1 MSKHASFVK
10 ELRLPRLF
18 AGLLLGACLSGA
30 ALAAS
35 PTQGVSDSEI
45 VIGTTTD
52 LSGVTAIQGV
62 NNANAIRMA
71 FDEINAKGGINGR
84 KIRYVVEDTQYTV
97 PRAVQGMNKLLNQD
111 HIFIALSDGGTPL
124 NQAELPM
131 QLAKGV
137 PNVFPLTAARSMYEP
152 FNRLKFGQFASYYD
166 EMRAAVKYFVEQR
179 HRSKI
184 CAMYQDTDF
193 GRDVMAGIADEAKAL
208 NLPVVA
214 TTAHKPTDVQFDAAV
229 QKLHDAG
236 CDFIGLGTIV
246 RDTNIIISTVRKMG
260 WNPDLVGQFASY
272 DTAVAS
278 LPGGAAEGTFC
289 MTPVLY
295 AYPDDPRPEVDAFA
309 KAYQARYGIAP
320 NFHGEVGYSAAQMVI
335 MALQKAGKDLTTDS
349 FINAIESMHSYTDI
363 FGTTYKLGPDQHHAE
378 TASFLTVVKNGRWVP
393 VSMEQIGY

>member
-1 MSKHASFVK
+1 MSIRRVFARPFQ
-10 ELRLPRLF
+10 LPRTLLAA
-18 AGLLLGACLSGA
+18 AGLVGLVGSAVA
-30 ALAAS
+30 AG
-35 PTQGVSDSEI
+35 PTQGVSPTEI

-62 NNANAIRMA
+62 NNSNAIRMA
-71 FDEINAKGGINGR
+71 FDDINAKGGINGR

-111 HIFIALSDGGTPL
+111 HIFLALADGGTPL
-124 NQAELPM
+124 NQAQLPM

-179 HRSKI
+179 HRTKI

-193 GRDVMAGIADEAKAL
+193 GRDVLAGIVAEAKAL

-214 TTAHKPTDVQFDAAV
+214 TTAHKPTDVEFNADV

-246 RDTNIIISTVRKMG
+246 RDTNIIISTVRKQG

-295 AYPDDPRPEVDAFA
+295 AYPDDPRPAVQAFA
-309 KAYQARYGIAP
+309 KEYTARFGIAP

-335 MALQKAGKDLTTDS
+335 MALQRAGKDLTTDS
-349 FINAIESMHSYTDI
+349 FITAMEAMHEYTDI

-378 TASFLTVVKNGRWVP
+378 AASFLTVVKNGRWVP
-393 VSMEQIGY
+393 VTTEQLAY

>member
-1 MSKHASFVK
+1 MSKRVSFVK
-10 ELRLPRLF
+10 EFRLPRLF
-18 AGLLLGACLSGA
+18 TGLLLGACLGGSAFA
-30 ALAAS
+30 AN
-35 PTQGVSDSEI
+35 PTQGVADSEI

-71 FDEINAKGGINGR
+71 FDEVNAKGGINGR

-111 HIFIALSDGGTPL
+111 HIFFALADGGTPL
-124 NQAELPM
+124 NNAELPM
-131 QLAKGV
+131 QLEKGV
-137 PNVFPLTAARSMYEP
+137 PNVFPLTAARAMYEP

-179 HRSKI
+179 HRTKI

-193 GRDVMAGIADEAKAL
+193 GRDVLAGVVAEAKAL

-246 RDTNIIISTVRKMG
+246 RDTNIIISTVRKLG

-295 AYPDDPRPEVDAFA
+295 AYPDDPRPAVQAFA
-309 KAYQARYGIAP
+309 KDYKGRYGIAP

-349 FINAIESMHSYTDI
+349 FISAMESMHSYTDI

-378 TASFLTVVKNGRWVP
+378 TASFLTVVKDGRWVP